1 MFRQNQFFR
10 KHAAGNFGDLLH
22 GIIEDPAM
30 LRFLDN
36 NRNRKGSPNENL
48 AREIM
53 ELFSL
58 GEPELLGR
66 KRSPYRESDIKE
78 GPSTHGIHLSGQQLF
93 LQ

>member
-36 NRNRKGSPNENL
+36 NRNR
-48 AREIM
+48 
-53 ELFSL
+53 
-58 GEPELLGR
+58 
-66 KRSPYRESDIKE
+66 
-78 GPSTHGIHLSGQQLF
+78 
-93 LQ
+93 